1 MSANMNAYDDS
12 ALVSAELREEEYL
25 KGQRATARALRLLAT
40 ERIRYF
46 IYCGCSRPAIIAE
59 PDGKEALVLVDERV
73 YLFNSRGLILGH
85 WDPHDAIYIRFRRL
99 LRPRGVRP

>member
-1 MSANMNAYDDS
+1 MNIPNAHD
-12 ALVSAELREEEYL
+12 AAEEFSVQLMEEERE

-59 PDGKEALVLVDERV
+59 PEGKEALVLVDERV
-73 YLFNSRGLILGH
+73 YLFNSRGLVLGH
-85 WDPHDAIYIRFRRL
+85 WDAADAINMRFRRL

>member
-1 MSANMNAYDDS
+1 MNAHDANEIAS
-12 ALVSAELREEEYL
+12 LEFVEAENV

-46 IYCGCSRPAIIAE
+46 VYCGCSRPAIIAE
-59 PDGKEALVLVDERV
+59 PEGTEALVLVGERV
-73 YLFNSRGLILGH
+73 YLFNSRGLVLGH
-85 WDPHDAIYIRFRRL
+85 WDPPSAIAMRFRRL